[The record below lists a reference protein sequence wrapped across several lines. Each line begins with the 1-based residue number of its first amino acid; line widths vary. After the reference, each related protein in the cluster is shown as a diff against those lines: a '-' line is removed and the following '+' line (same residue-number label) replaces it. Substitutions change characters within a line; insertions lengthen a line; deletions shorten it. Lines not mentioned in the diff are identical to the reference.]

1 MLRLSNENLNT
12 LQTAAAPLDP
22 RDRGRY
28 LEAVAEAMRDR
39 PNPDGGEF
47 HRVCRAIASRFR
59 LARSD
64 ADPADATRAASATAD
79 RRSRPD
85 DRAAAIMEKALTD
98 GSR

>member
-1 MLRLSNENLNT
+1 MLRLTNENLNT
-12 LQTAAAPLDP
+12 LRAAAAPIDP

-47 HRVCRAIASRFR
+47 YRVGRAIASRFR

-64 ADPADATRAASATAD
+64 ADPADA
-79 RRSRPD
+79 
-85 DRAAAIMEKALTD
+85 ID
-98 GSR
+98 GR